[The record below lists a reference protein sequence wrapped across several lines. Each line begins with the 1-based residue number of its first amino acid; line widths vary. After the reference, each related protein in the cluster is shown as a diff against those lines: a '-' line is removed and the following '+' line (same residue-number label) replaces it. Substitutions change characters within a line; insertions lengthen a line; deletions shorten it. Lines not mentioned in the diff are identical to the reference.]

1 MASPNFVRPRDS
13 EWMPTDPGVRRR
25 VLTHTED
32 LMMVEFDFEKDA
44 VGKLH
49 SHPHVQASYVA
60 RGSFEVT
67 IDGRTETLAA
77 GQSFIVPS
85 DLMHGV
91 RALEPGLLVDCFT
104 PARLDFVSQG

>member
-1 MASPNFVRPRDS
+1 MASPNFVRPSVDQ
-13 EWMPTDPGVRRR
+13 WTPTDPGVRRR
-25 VLTHTED
+25 VLTHTDE
-32 LMMVEFDFEKDA
+32 LMVVEFDFEKGA

-67 IDGRTETLAA
+67 VDGRTETLSA

-85 DLMHGV
+85 GLIHGV
-91 RALEPGLLVDCFT
+91 HALEAGLLVDSFT
-104 PARLDFVSQG
+104 PARRDFLDRD

>member
-1 MASPNFVRPRDS
+1 MASPNFVRPLEDQ
-13 EWMPTDPGVRRR
+13 WTPTDPGVRRR
-25 VLTHTED
+25 VLTHTAD

-60 RGSFEVT
+60 RGMFEVT
-67 IDGRTETLAA
+67 IDGVTETLSA
-77 GQSFIVPS
+77 GQSFVAPS
-85 DLMHGV
+85 NAVHGV

-104 PARLDFVSQG
+104 PARQDFLPQA